1 MEATHDRSIAWTGP
15 GCAFLLLIIAHFMCS
30 GGVRAQWDEQTRE
43 ALLAQLDS
51 SRQDLHQAFVLQGLA
66 GSWFVSAKGTPYL
79 ERLGRLLD
87 VLEQDPDP
95 EVRAQAYTLRL
106 SYRYMLGYKL
116 KFKRRFPEALRTFLA
131 VADTFRVRRDTSGL
145 VNALDAIGTLYRALG
160 EPEVAHRQYAE
171 ALRLKMICTT
181 MPVNSSEASIRIQ
194 MAQCLTDQGRIP
206 AAMAMLGNVDTVAAE
221 DHTNYLLEKARIA
234 VKENDLDRALR
245 HVQRADTVVQAWHNR
260 WNRISTLAALARIHR
275 KRHEHGPT
283 LHAAV
288 ACVGLARELGDEAA
302 ECGCLVL
309 SGEARVE
316 TGDAAGAEKDLLQ
329 AIDIARTY
337 GYVGLARET
346 GDEGSIVF
354 ATAVL
359 RAMYR
364 RQGRWTEAMEMTDL
378 WVHLRDSIERQSGRE
393 LLVRDALQRQLMT
406 DSMRHAYELAHLDE
420 LQQEELREERTRTQ
434 LAVAGGV
441 VGMLVLALV
450 LVMIGQ
456 RRRREGQIAQL
467 ELQRLEQERV
477 IAEYRIRDQLGRDLH
492 DDLGV
497 GLGALRLKSELAQL
511 RADKPE
517 QKAALSDLSELSNEL
532 LVNMRQIIWAM
543 DDSQG
548 SLADTVAHCLDHAR
562 RYLAEH
568 GLAIEVD
575 VPSQWPAVQIPAI
588 VRRNLFLIVKEAL
601 HNVVKHAGADRV
613 RIAFSVQGERLL
625 LTIADNGRGIA
636 SDAANKG
643 GHGLSNMRKRA
654 MAVQGELHIDADQG
668 CRIRCGIPLAGAPPS
683 A

>member
-1 MEATHDRSIAWTGP
+1 
-15 GCAFLLLIIAHFMCS
+15 MCS
-30 GGVRAQWDEQTRE
+30 GSARAQWDEKTRE

-51 SRQDLHQAFVLQGLA
+51 SKQDLHQAFVLNGLA
-66 GSWFVSAKGTPYL
+66 ASWFVSARGTPYL

-95 EVRAQAYTLRL
+95 DVQAQVSTLRL

-131 VADTFRVRRDTSGL
+131 VADTFRFRGDTSGL

-160 EPEVAHRQYAE
+160 EPEVAYRQYAE
-171 ALRLKMICTT
+171 ALRLKLLCA
-181 MPVNSSEASIRIQ
+181 MPVNNSEASIRIH
-194 MAQCLTDQGRIP
+194 MAQCLTDRGRTQ
-206 AAMAMLGNVDTVAAE
+206 AALGMLAGVDTSAAE
-221 DHTNYLLEKARIA
+221 DHANCLLEKSRVA
-234 VKENDLDRALR
+234 VKENDLDRALC
-245 HVQRADTVVQAWHNR
+245 HAQRADTVVQAWHNR

-283 LHAAV
+283 LQAAA

-309 SGEARVE
+309 SGEARLE
-316 TGDAAGAEKDLLQ
+316 TGDAAGAEEDLKQ
-329 AIDIARTY
+329 ALGIARTY

-354 ATAVL
+354 ATEVL

-364 RQGRWTEAMEMTDL
+364 RQGRWSEAMAMTDL

-393 LLVRDALQRQLMT
+393 LLVRDALQRQLIT
-406 DSMRHAYELAHLDE
+406 DSMRHAYELANLDE
-420 LQQEELREERTRTQ
+420 QQQEELREERSRTK
-434 LAVAGGV
+434 LAVSGGIL
-441 VGMLVLALV
+441 GMLLLALV

-456 RRRREGQIAQL
+456 RRRRERRIAQL

-497 GLGALRLKSELAQL
+497 GLGALRLKSELAKL

-568 GLAIEVD
+568 ELAIEVD
-575 VPSQWPAVQIPAI
+575 VPAQWPAVQLPAI

-613 RIAFSVQGERLL
+613 RIAFSVQVEHLL
-625 LTIADNGRGIA
+625 LTIADNGSGIA
-636 SDAANKG
+636 PAAAKNG

-654 MAVQGELHIDADQG
+654 QAVQGELHIDQDQG
-668 CRIRCGIPLAGAPPS
+668 CRIRCSIPLAGVPPS